1 MKNYT
6 HFQLIV
12 KNPGNVNKSV
22 EHCVASA
29 YVVFVQNLSLC
40 FNRIVI
46 FHRTFLKIFADYM
59 GLAVYNT
66 MSCEYA
72 GGDKNALYMDFID
85 KVTQEYG

>member
-6 HFQLIV
+6 NFQLIV
-12 KNPGNVNKSV
+12 KNPGTANKSV
-22 EHCVASA
+22 EHCVAAA
-29 YVVFVQNLSLC
+29 YVVFVQNLRLC

-46 FHRTFLKIFADYM
+46 FHRTFLRIFADYM

-72 GGDKNALYMDFID
+72 GGDRKSIG